1 MGILKNGVFLA
12 IIAHGLIGLT
22 LVWDKILLRQPG
34 TKSVVNYVFWLGA
47 MSGLGVL
54 LGVLGFH
61 MPSAR
66 VALLALGAGVLHLVA
81 NYFYYAALGAGEAS
95 QTLAIMGGFSPLA
108 TALIGSQLLK
118 QPLGG
123 KSVLGFAL
131 LVAGGFLMFFSE
143 KTDIR
148 RILPSVLLA
157 SGFFGLTNVLQKM
170 AFDETDF
177 VSGYILFTIG
187 TFLASLLLLVPKS
200 WREQI
205 FETSKEAP
213 PERRFWYFTNRFVS
227 GVGSFLTF
235 FAISR
240 ADPAIVDAISGVRY
254 AIVFLGAY
262 VITKWKPDWLQE
274 QFSGWTLAAKT
285 IATMLVTAGLVL
297 VSLEGDTL
305 AAAYRHA
312 FGPRALRIFITI
324 SGPKAHGGQD
334 WRRYLTALAV
344 LRPPPPSSNR
354 PTADPS
360 RVPSGQISPAEFRAD
375 NWRRW
380 LEPQS

>member
-1 MGILKNGVFLA
+1 
-12 IIAHGLIGLT
+12 
-22 LVWDKILLRQPG
+22 
-34 TKSVVNYVFWLGA
+34 
-47 MSGLGVL
+47 
-54 LGVLGFH
+54 
-61 MPSAR
+61 
-66 VALLALGAGVLHLVA
+66 
-81 NYFYYAALGAGEAS
+81 
-95 QTLAIMGGFSPLA
+95 
-108 TALIGSQLLK
+108 
-118 QPLGG
+118 
-123 KSVLGFAL
+123 
-131 LVAGGFLMFFSE
+131 MFFSE
-143 KTDIR
+143 KTDMR

-305 AAAYRHA
+305 AATYRRETWRTHSCVPRREKSRRGTHECVRHA
-312 FGPRALRIFITI
+312 CSDGPPHERCGF
-324 SGPKAHGGQD
+324 
-334 WRRYLTALAV
+334 
-344 LRPPPPSSNR
+344 SSR
-354 PTADPS
+354 
-360 RVPSGQISPAEFRAD
+360 
-375 NWRRW
+375 
-380 LEPQS
+380 